1 MNNIIAYADANGVI
15 GFAPTCP
22 PHGLGFANGPSET
35 VKEVVERF
43 AEKLDGSLLIPDFGP
58 TANNVEALISF
69 GARVRAACAAENV
82 PEATIRERLEAA
94 REAAAQR
101 AYENY
106 DFPAEVVN
114 HTGWER
120 IFGDSEW
127 RRHVFLQGKTPDGPS
142 ELGCFTVTFTKDA
155 ALIADLSYTS
165 R

>member
-35 VKEVVERF
+35 VREIVERF
-43 AEKLDGSLLIPDFGP
+43 AEKLGGSLLIPDFGA
-58 TANNVEALISF
+58 TANNVEALIAF
-69 GARVRAACAAENV
+69 GAQIRAECAAAIA
-82 PEATIRERLEAA
+82 PEATIRERLEAG

-106 DFPAEVVN
+106 DFPAKVVN

-120 IFGDSEW
+120 ILGDNEW
-127 RRHVFLQGKTPDGPS
+127 RRHVFLEGKTPDAPS
-142 ELGCFTVTFTKDA
+142 ELGCFRVTFTKDS